1 MRRLEAVE
9 LVVRVGDVNY
19 GQHLGHDALVSLLHE
34 ARVRAFRQLG
44 GGEQDL
50 YGVGLI
56 VRRLEVV
63 YLAEAFLGEVLSVE
77 LAVSGVKGA
86 QFSLDYQVRCAGRLV
101 AQAQTLMVGFDYQ
114 VRRIRA
120 LPEDLRAVL
129 LDLSGGVDE

>member
-86 QFSLDYQVRCAGRLV
+86 QFSLNYQVRCAGRLV

-114 VRRIRA
+114 ARRIRA
-120 LPEDLRAVL
+120 LPEGLRAVL